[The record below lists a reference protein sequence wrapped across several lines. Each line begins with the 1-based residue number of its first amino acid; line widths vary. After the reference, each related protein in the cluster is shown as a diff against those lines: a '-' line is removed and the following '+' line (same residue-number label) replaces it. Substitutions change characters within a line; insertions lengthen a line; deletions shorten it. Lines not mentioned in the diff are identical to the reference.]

1 MIKKIL
7 LLNFF
12 LFCVIFSSVA
22 QKFEFGLKGGAN
34 VASQKLSDITG
45 VESITGYHLGGFIY
59 FKIPILFGI
68 QAEAN
73 YSEQGRKLNN
83 TEFNFDYINIPILIR
98 SDFGPLNFHFGP
110 QFGILTNA
118 SNNLGTSIKSQY
130 KNRDFSLVAGIGLRL
145 PARLGLT
152 LRYVKGLKNISDPN
166 VINEETRN
174 TMFQFSIKFSLIQ
187 LGSGKGNPK

>member
-1 MIKKIL
+1 M
-7 LLNFF
+7 
-12 LFCVIFSSVA
+12 
-22 QKFEFGLKGGAN
+22 
-34 VASQKLSDITG
+34 
-45 VESITGYHLGGFIY
+45 
-59 FKIPILFGI
+59 
-68 QAEAN
+68 
-73 YSEQGRKLNN
+73 
-83 TEFNFDYINIPILIR
+83 
-98 SDFGPLNFHFGP
+98 
-110 QFGILTNA
+110 TNA